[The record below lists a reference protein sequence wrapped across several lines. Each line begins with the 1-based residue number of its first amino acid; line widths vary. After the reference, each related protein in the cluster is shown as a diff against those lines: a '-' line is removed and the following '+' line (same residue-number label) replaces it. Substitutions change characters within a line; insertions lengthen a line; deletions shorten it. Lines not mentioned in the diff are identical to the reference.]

1 MCETVKSIKKND
13 IIIFESTV
21 YPGLTNNF
29 CIPLLEKYNSLKIN
43 IDFFV
48 GYSPERV
55 NPGDK
60 NHKLEKINKILAYP
74 NSYRKKELISL
85 YSKLGKKYCIYKK
98 I

>member
-1 MCETVKSIKKND
+1 MFVETIKILKKND

-29 CIPLLEKYNSLKIN
+29 CVPLLKKYNSLKIN

-60 NHKLEKINKILAYP
+60 N
-74 NSYRKKELISL
+74 ISL
-85 YSKLGKKYCIYKK
+85 RKLIRF
-98 I
+98 